1 MLKGILAAL
10 IGGLGSLG
18 GAVIGGFALGLLE
31 VFLIA
36 RLPDDLVGLTNGV
49 VFLLIAVLFIF
60 RPGGIVSVRH
70 AERV

>member
-1 MLKGILAAL
+1 
-10 IGGLGSLG
+10 
-18 GAVIGGFALGLLE
+18 
-31 VFLIA
+31 
-36 RLPDDLVGLTNGV
+36 